1 MLSDKGKQKAQYIML
16 SAAMVI
22 MVVTALLPLLNIYW
36 PGSKWIFAFGA
47 VLALAERLTERY
59 SGANLRV
66 RRLVRMGKI
75 SALLYCVAAYLLIAA
90 PTGKTT
96 DWLAF
101 LMAGAVMQAYCML
114 VYDHEMKKEEEKKKK
129 Q

>member
-1 MLSDKGKQKAQYIML
+1 ML
-16 SAAMVI
+16 SAAMTI
-22 MVVTALLPLLNIYW
+22 MAVTAALPLLNIYW
-36 PGSKWIFAFGA
+36 EGLKWIFAFGA

-59 SGANLRV
+59 CGKNLRV
-66 RRLVRMGKI
+66 RRLYMMGKI

-101 LMAGAVMQAYCML
+101 LMAGVAMQVYCSL
-114 VYDHEMKKEEEKKKK
+114 VYDHEMKKESDNDDNKPTNTKS
-129 Q
+129 

>member
-1 MLSDKGKQKAQYIML
+1 MLSVAMAIM
-16 SAAMVI
+16 A
-22 MVVTALLPLLNIYW
+22 VTAVLPLLGIYW
-36 PGSKWIFAFGA
+36 AGLKWIFAFGA

-59 SGANLRV
+59 HGKSLRV
-66 RRLVRMGKI
+66 RRLYTMGKI

-101 LMAGAVMQAYCML
+101 LMAGVAMQVYCTL
-114 VYDHEMKKEEEKKKK
+114 VYDHEMKKESKNNDK
-129 Q
+129 QTTNTKS